1 MLFGARFELGGEARR
16 RRARTRRRRRWSVVY
31 LPMTTVRTAVICRY
45 DVTIESPATTN
56 LLGGK
61 TAPQLFNWRARWG
74 SLSCCS
80 KRFFY
85 YKLAGRQ
92 MVNVNQI
99 LLAVSAPR
107 K

>member
-1 MLFGARFELGGEARR
+1 LNLLQPQIYSAARRLLNYSIGARDGVL
-16 RRARTRRRRRWSVVY
+16 
-31 LPMTTVRTAVICRY
+31 
-45 DVTIESPATTN
+45 
-56 LLGGK
+56 
-61 TAPQLFNWRARWG
+61 
-74 SLSCCS
+74 SLVAQHC
-80 KRFFY
+80 FFY